1 MKKCPKPLG
10 YGIRRTPVVLGLS
23 AALCMPA
30 AFSYAN
36 VDNGMDRESV
46 LSVMQGKTI
55 KGQILD
61 ETGESM
67 IGVSVLVKG
76 TTIGTVTD
84 FDGNYTIKAN
94 KGAVITFSYIG
105 YKTQE
110 IKFTG
115 QPTVNIKMVP
125 DNQTLDEVVVV
136 GYGTMKR
143 SDLTGS
149 VASIA
154 AKDVEG
160 FKTSS
165 VAGALGGQIAGVQI
179 TSTDGTP
186 GAGFSINIRGVG
198 TLTGDSSPLYIVD
211 GFEVDD
217 IDYLS
222 NSDIESIEI
231 LKDASSSAIYGAR
244 AANGVVLI
252 STKSGKIGKP
262 IINYNGSASY
272 RKISKKLDVLS
283 PYEFVKLQ
291 GEVNSKYSDS
301 YFKTGNDDDGNPY
314 RYQSLDDYIG
324 VSGVNWQDET
334 FNPTWSQDHSLSIMG
349 GTEDTKY
356 NASFSRYIENGIFK
370 NSGFNK
376 TTGKFRLDQKLSK
389 SLSFNFTV
397 NYALTNREGVGT
409 SGDSG
414 RFNMLAQILSARPT
428 GGLKLTDEELL
439 ASAIDPEMLES
450 GESLAQVNPVKQ
462 TESVTNNK
470 RAEMWSGNASATWQ
484 IIKGLTFKTAGTYN
498 TTNNRT
504 DIFYKD
510 GSKEAYRNGQKPYGR
525 TQMGRDVRWTNSN
538 NLTWKQKVKKHNYD
552 IMLGHEVSFKSTE
565 YLLGEAMD
573 FPFDNLGN
581 DYLGLGATPSRVE
594 SSYSEKT
601 LLSFFARG
609 NYNYDNRYLFT
620 ATVRADGSTVF
631 SNKNKWGF
639 FPSFSAAWRVSEEA
653 FMKDVEW
660 VSNFKVRLGWGIVGN
675 DRISNYLSMDLYEA
689 NKYGIGNNTVTVLTP
704 KQLKNANLKWEGAS
718 SVNLGVDLGFF
729 DNRLNVTADFFIKDT
744 KDLLLAQSLAHVT
757 GFDSQMQNIGK
768 IQNKGIELSFNSTNI
783 QTRNFTWQTNFNI
796 SFIKNTL
803 KGLASGV
810 ESMYARSGFDSNF
823 TAYDYIATVGQSL
836 GLIYGYEFDGIY
848 QSSDFYTT
856 PDNQLIL
863 KEGITNNARYG
874 TVKPGVV
881 KYKDQDGDGIITTN
895 DRTVIGNAMPK
906 WYGGITNTFNYKGI
920 DFSFMFQFNYGND
933 IYNATRLY
941 ATQSRSGRRN
951 MLAEVADRWS
961 PTNASNK
968 VPSQDGYIVNDV
980 YSRFI
985 EDGSFLRLKNITLGY
1000 TLPHKWT
1007 RKFHASKLRIYATG
1021 QNLFCISGYSGYD
1034 PEVNSASS
1042 NPMTPG
1048 LDWGAYPKSR
1058 VFTFGI
1064 DLQF

>member
-1 MKKCPKPLG
+1 MYNINFIKSISVRGWFTLLTL
-10 YGIRRTPVVLGLS
+10 ILTINL
-23 AALCMPA
+23 
-30 AFSYAN
+30 YAQN
-36 VDNGMDRESV
+36 TT
-46 LSVMQGKTI
+46 L
-55 KGQILD
+55 KGVIVD
-61 ETGESM
+61 ETDTPL
-67 IGVSVLVKG
+67 IGATVQVKG
-76 TTIGTVTD
+76 TSTGSITD

-718 SVNLGVDLGFF
+718 SINLGVDLGFF

>member
-1 MKKCPKPLG
+1 MYYTNIIKS
-10 YGIRRTPVVLGLS
+10 ISARGLFTLL
-23 AALCMPA
+23 ALIISISLHA
-30 AFSYAN
+30 QNAT
-36 VDNGMDRESV
+36 V
-46 LSVMQGKTI
+46 
-55 KGQILD
+55 KGVIVD
-61 ETGESM
+61 ETDTPL
-67 IGVSVLVKG
+67 IGATVQVKG
-76 TTIGTVTD
+76 TATGSITD

-115 QPTVNIKMVP
+115 QSPLNVKMIP

-222 NSDIESIEI
+222 NSDIESIEV

-252 STKSGKIGKP
+252 TTKSGKTGRPTIT
-262 IINYNGSASY
+262 YNGSASY

-301 YFKTGNDDDGNPY
+301 YFKPGNDDNDIPY
-314 RYQSLDDYIG
+314 RYQSLDDYMG
-324 VSGVNWQDET
+324 VKGVNWQDET

-349 GTEDTKY
+349 GTDDSKY

-370 NSGFNK
+370 NSGFDK

-389 SLSFNFTV
+389 SLSFNITV
-397 NYALTNREGVGT
+397 NYALTNRKGVGT
-409 SGDSG
+409 SADSG

-428 GGLKLTDEELL
+428 GGLKLTDDELL
-439 ASAIDPEMLES
+439 DSAIDPEMLES

-462 TESVTNNK
+462 TESVTNTK
-470 RAEMWSGNASATWQ
+470 RAEMWSGNGSISWQ

-504 DIFYKD
+504 NIFYKD

-525 TQMGRDVRWTNSN
+525 TQMGRDVRWTNFN

-552 IMLGHEVSFKSTE
+552 VMLGHEVSFRSTE

-581 DYLGLGATPSRVE
+581 DYLGLGATPSKVE
-594 SSYSEKT
+594 SSYSEKM

-609 NYNYDNRYLFT
+609 NYNYDNRYLLT

-631 SNKNKWGF
+631 SNKNK
-639 FPSFSAAWRVSEEA
+639 
-653 FMKDVEW
+653 
-660 VSNFKVRLGWGIVGN
+660 
-675 DRISNYLSMDLYEA
+675 
-689 NKYGIGNNTVTVLTP
+689 
-704 KQLKNANLKWEGAS
+704 
-718 SVNLGVDLGFF
+718 
-729 DNRLNVTADFFIKDT
+729 
-744 KDLLLAQSLAHVT
+744 
-757 GFDSQMQNIGK
+757 
-768 IQNKGIELSFNSTNI
+768 
-783 QTRNFTWQTNFNI
+783 
-796 SFIKNTL
+796 
-803 KGLASGV
+803 
-810 ESMYARSGFDSNF
+810 
-823 TAYDYIATVGQSL
+823 
-836 GLIYGYEFDGIY
+836 
-848 QSSDFYTT
+848 
-856 PDNQLIL
+856 
-863 KEGITNNARYG
+863 
-874 TVKPGVV
+874 
-881 KYKDQDGDGIITTN
+881 
-895 DRTVIGNAMPK
+895 
-906 WYGGITNTFNYKGI
+906 
-920 DFSFMFQFNYGND
+920 
-933 IYNATRLY
+933 
-941 ATQSRSGRRN
+941 
-951 MLAEVADRWS
+951 
-961 PTNASNK
+961 
-968 VPSQDGYIVNDV
+968 
-980 YSRFI
+980 
-985 EDGSFLRLKNITLGY
+985 
-1000 TLPHKWT
+1000 
-1007 RKFHASKLRIYATG
+1007 
-1021 QNLFCISGYSGYD
+1021 
-1034 PEVNSASS
+1034 
-1042 NPMTPG
+1042 
-1048 LDWGAYPKSR
+1048 
-1058 VFTFGI
+1058 
-1064 DLQF
+1064 

>member
-1 MKKCPKPLG
+1 MTL
-10 YGIRRTPVVLGLS
+10 ILTISL
-23 AALCMPA
+23 
-30 AFSYAN
+30 YAQN
-36 VDNGMDRESV
+36 AT
-46 LSVMQGKTI
+46 L
-55 KGQILD
+55 KGVIVD
-61 ETGESM
+61 ETDTPL
-67 IGVSVLVKG
+67 IGATVQVKG
-76 TTIGTVTD
+76 TSTGSITD

-252 STKSGKIGKP
+252 STKSGKVGKP

-324 VSGVNWQDET
+324 VNGVNWQDET

-376 TTGKFRLDQKLSK
+376 TTGKFRLDQKLNK

-484 IIKGLTFKTAGTYN
+484 IIKGLTFKTSGTYN

-768 IQNKGIELSFNSTNI
+768 IQNKGIELSLNSTNI

>member
-1 MKKCPKPLG
+1 MYNINFIKS
-10 YGIRRTPVVLGLS
+10 IS
-23 AALCMPA
+23 ARGWFTLLTLILTI
-30 AFSYAN
+30 SLYAQN
-36 VDNGMDRESV
+36 AT
-46 LSVMQGKTI
+46 L
-55 KGQILD
+55 KGVIVD
-61 ETGESM
+61 ETNTPL
-67 IGVSVLVKG
+67 IGATVQVKG
-76 TTIGTVTD
+76 TSTGSITD
-84 FDGNYTIKAN
+84 LDGNYTIKAN

-252 STKSGKIGKP
+252 STKSGKIGRP

-291 GEVNSKYSDS
+291 GEVNPKYSDS
-301 YFKTGNDDDGNPY
+301 YFKTGNDNDGNPY

-324 VSGVNWQDET
+324 ANGVNWQDET

-349 GTEDTKY
+349 GTGDTKY

-439 ASAIDPEMLES
+439 ASAIDPEILES

-498 TTNNRT
+498 TTNSRT

-594 SSYSEKT
+594 SSYSEKM

-675 DRISNYLSMDLYEA
+675 DRISNYLSMNLYGA

-768 IQNKGIELSFNSTNI
+768 IQNKGIELSLNSTNI
-783 QTRNFTWQTNFNI
+783 QTRSFTWQTNFNI

-1007 RKFHASKLRIYATG
+1007 RKIHASKLRVYATG

>member
-1 MKKCPKPLG
+1 MYSINFIKSISVRGWFTLLTL
-10 YGIRRTPVVLGLS
+10 ILTINL
-23 AALCMPA
+23 
-30 AFSYAN
+30 YAQN
-36 VDNGMDRESV
+36 TT
-46 LSVMQGKTI
+46 L
-55 KGQILD
+55 KGVIVD
-61 ETGESM
+61 ETDTPL
-67 IGVSVLVKG
+67 IGATVQVKG
-76 TTIGTVTD
+76 TSTGSITD

-301 YFKTGNDDDGNPY
+301 YFKTGNDDNGNPY

-484 IIKGLTFKTAGTYN
+484 IIKGLTFKTSGTYN

-609 NYNYDNRYLFT
+609 N
-620 ATVRADGSTVF
+620 
-631 SNKNKWGF
+631 
-639 FPSFSAAWRVSEEA
+639 
-653 FMKDVEW
+653 
-660 VSNFKVRLGWGIVGN
+660 
-675 DRISNYLSMDLYEA
+675 
-689 NKYGIGNNTVTVLTP
+689 
-704 KQLKNANLKWEGAS
+704 
-718 SVNLGVDLGFF
+718 
-729 DNRLNVTADFFIKDT
+729 
-744 KDLLLAQSLAHVT
+744 
-757 GFDSQMQNIGK
+757 
-768 IQNKGIELSFNSTNI
+768 
-783 QTRNFTWQTNFNI
+783 
-796 SFIKNTL
+796 
-803 KGLASGV
+803 
-810 ESMYARSGFDSNF
+810 
-823 TAYDYIATVGQSL
+823 
-836 GLIYGYEFDGIY
+836 
-848 QSSDFYTT
+848 
-856 PDNQLIL
+856 
-863 KEGITNNARYG
+863 
-874 TVKPGVV
+874 
-881 KYKDQDGDGIITTN
+881 
-895 DRTVIGNAMPK
+895 
-906 WYGGITNTFNYKGI
+906 
-920 DFSFMFQFNYGND
+920 
-933 IYNATRLY
+933 
-941 ATQSRSGRRN
+941 
-951 MLAEVADRWS
+951 
-961 PTNASNK
+961 
-968 VPSQDGYIVNDV
+968 
-980 YSRFI
+980 
-985 EDGSFLRLKNITLGY
+985 
-1000 TLPHKWT
+1000 
-1007 RKFHASKLRIYATG
+1007 
-1021 QNLFCISGYSGYD
+1021 
-1034 PEVNSASS
+1034 
-1042 NPMTPG
+1042 
-1048 LDWGAYPKSR
+1048 
-1058 VFTFGI
+1058 
-1064 DLQF
+1064 

>member
-1 MKKCPKPLG
+1 MYSINFIKSISVRGWFTLLTL
-10 YGIRRTPVVLGLS
+10 ILTINL
-23 AALCMPA
+23 
-30 AFSYAN
+30 YAQN
-36 VDNGMDRESV
+36 TT
-46 LSVMQGKTI
+46 L
-55 KGQILD
+55 KGVIVD
-61 ETGESM
+61 ETDTPL
-67 IGVSVLVKG
+67 IGATVQVKG
-76 TTIGTVTD
+76 TSTGSITD

-301 YFKTGNDDDGNPY
+301 YFKTGNDDNGNPY

-484 IIKGLTFKTAGTYN
+484 IIKGLTFKTSGTYN

-653 FMKDVEW
+653 FMKDV
-660 VSNFKVRLGWGIVGN
+660 
-675 DRISNYLSMDLYEA
+675 
-689 NKYGIGNNTVTVLTP
+689 
-704 KQLKNANLKWEGAS
+704 
-718 SVNLGVDLGFF
+718 
-729 DNRLNVTADFFIKDT
+729 
-744 KDLLLAQSLAHVT
+744 
-757 GFDSQMQNIGK
+757 
-768 IQNKGIELSFNSTNI
+768 
-783 QTRNFTWQTNFNI
+783 
-796 SFIKNTL
+796 
-803 KGLASGV
+803 
-810 ESMYARSGFDSNF
+810 
-823 TAYDYIATVGQSL
+823 
-836 GLIYGYEFDGIY
+836 
-848 QSSDFYTT
+848 
-856 PDNQLIL
+856 IL
-863 KEGITNNARYG
+863 KS
-874 TVKPGVV
+874 V
-881 KYKDQDGDGIITTN
+881 
-895 DRTVIGNAMPK
+895 
-906 WYGGITNTFNYKGI
+906 
-920 DFSFMFQFNYGND
+920 
-933 IYNATRLY
+933 
-941 ATQSRSGRRN
+941 
-951 MLAEVADRWS
+951 
-961 PTNASNK
+961 
-968 VPSQDGYIVNDV
+968 
-980 YSRFI
+980 
-985 EDGSFLRLKNITLGY
+985 
-1000 TLPHKWT
+1000 
-1007 RKFHASKLRIYATG
+1007 
-1021 QNLFCISGYSGYD
+1021 
-1034 PEVNSASS
+1034 
-1042 NPMTPG
+1042 
-1048 LDWGAYPKSR
+1048 
-1058 VFTFGI
+1058 
-1064 DLQF
+1064 

>member
-1 MKKCPKPLG
+1 MYNINFIKSISVRGWFTLLTL
-10 YGIRRTPVVLGLS
+10 ILTINL
-23 AALCMPA
+23 
-30 AFSYAN
+30 YAQN
-36 VDNGMDRESV
+36 TT
-46 LSVMQGKTI
+46 L
-55 KGQILD
+55 KGVIVD
-61 ETGESM
+61 ETDTPL
-67 IGVSVLVKG
+67 IGATVQVKG
-76 TTIGTVTD
+76 TSTGSITD

-105 YKTQE
+105 CKTQE

>member
-1 MKKCPKPLG
+1 MYYTNIIKS
-10 YGIRRTPVVLGLS
+10 ISARGLFTLL
-23 AALCMPA
+23 ALIMSISLHA
-30 AFSYAN
+30 QNAT
-36 VDNGMDRESV
+36 V
-46 LSVMQGKTI
+46 
-55 KGQILD
+55 KGVIVD
-61 ETGESM
+61 ETDTPL
-67 IGVSVLVKG
+67 IGATVQVKG
-76 TTIGTVTD
+76 TATGSITD

-115 QPTVNIKMVP
+115 QSPLNVKMIP

-149 VASIA
+149 EASIA

-222 NSDIESIEI
+222 NSDIESIEV

-252 STKSGKIGKP
+252 TTKSGKTGRPTIT
-262 IINYNGSASY
+262 YNGSASY

-301 YFKTGNDDDGNPY
+301 YFKPGNDDNDIPY
-314 RYQSLDDYIG
+314 RYQSLDDYMG
-324 VSGVNWQDET
+324 VKGVNWQDET

-349 GTEDTKY
+349 GTDDSKY

-370 NSGFNK
+370 NSGFDK

-389 SLSFNFTV
+389 SLSFNITV
-397 NYALTNREGVGT
+397 NYALTNRKGVGT
-409 SGDSG
+409 SADSG

-428 GGLKLTDEELL
+428 GGLKLTDDELL
-439 ASAIDPEMLES
+439 DSAIDPEMLES

-462 TESVTNNK
+462 TESVTNTK
-470 RAEMWSGNASATWQ
+470 RAEMWSGNGSISWQ

-504 DIFYKD
+504 NIFYKD

-525 TQMGRDVRWTNSN
+525 TQMGRDVRWTNFN

-552 IMLGHEVSFKSTE
+552 VMLGHEVSFRSTE

-581 DYLGLGATPSRVE
+581 DYLGLGATPSKVE
-594 SSYSEKT
+594 SSYSEKM

-609 NYNYDNRYLFT
+609 NYNYDNRYLLT

-653 FMKDVEW
+653 FMKDVDW

-689 NKYGIGNNTVTVLTP
+689 SKYGVGNNTVTVLTP
-704 KQLKNANLKWEGAS
+704 KQLKNANLKWEGS
-718 SVNLGVDLGFF
+718 STINLGVDLGFL
-729 DNRLNVTADFFIKDT
+729 DNRLNVTADFFVKNT

-768 IQNKGIELSFNSTNI
+768 IQNKGIELSLNSTNI
-783 QTRNFTWQTNFNI
+783 QTRDFSWQTNFNI

-836 GLIYGYEFDGIY
+836 GLIYGYEFDGVY

-863 KEGITNNARYG
+863 KEGVTNNARYG

-906 WYGGITNTFNYKGI
+906 WFGGITNTFDYKGI
-920 DFSFMFQFNYGND
+920 DFSFMLQFNYGND

-941 ATQSRSGRRN
+941 STQSRNGRRN

-961 PTNASNK
+961 PTNTSNL

-985 EDGSFLRLKNITLGY
+985 EDGSFLRLKNVTLGY

-1007 RKFHASKLRIYATG
+1007 RKFHVSRLRLYATG
-1021 QNLFCISGYSGYD
+1021 QNLFCVSGYSGYD
-1034 PEVNSASS
+1034 PEVNSAS
-1042 NPMTPG
+1042 NTPMTPG

>member
-1 MKKCPKPLG
+1 MYYTNIIKS
-10 YGIRRTPVVLGLS
+10 ISARGLFTLL
-23 AALCMPA
+23 ALIISISLHA
-30 AFSYAN
+30 QNAT
-36 VDNGMDRESV
+36 V
-46 LSVMQGKTI
+46 
-55 KGQILD
+55 KGVIVD
-61 ETGESM
+61 ETDTPL
-67 IGVSVLVKG
+67 IGATVQVKG
-76 TTIGTVTD
+76 TATGSITD

-115 QPTVNIKMVP
+115 QSPLNVKMIP

-222 NSDIESIEI
+222 NSDIESIEV

-252 STKSGKIGKP
+252 TTKSGKTGRPTIT
-262 IINYNGSASY
+262 YNGSASY

-301 YFKTGNDDDGNPY
+301 YFKPGNDDNDIPY
-314 RYQSLDDYIG
+314 RYQSLDDYMG
-324 VSGVNWQDET
+324 VKGVNWQDET

-349 GTEDTKY
+349 GTDDSKY

-370 NSGFNK
+370 NSGFDK

-389 SLSFNFTV
+389 SLSFNITV
-397 NYALTNREGVGT
+397 NYALTNRKGVGT
-409 SGDSG
+409 SADSG

-428 GGLKLTDEELL
+428 GGLKLTDDELL
-439 ASAIDPEMLES
+439 DSAIDPEMLES

-462 TESVTNNK
+462 TESVTNTK
-470 RAEMWSGNASATWQ
+470 RAEMWSGNGSISWQ

-504 DIFYKD
+504 NIFYKD

-525 TQMGRDVRWTNSN
+525 TQMGRDVRWTNFN

-552 IMLGHEVSFKSTE
+552 VMLGHEVSFRSTE

-581 DYLGLGATPSRVE
+581 DYLGLGATPSKVE
-594 SSYSEKT
+594 SSYSEKM

-609 NYNYDNRYLFT
+609 NYNYDNRYLLT

-639 FPSFSAAWRVSEEA
+639 FP
-653 FMKDVEW
+653 
-660 VSNFKVRLGWGIVGN
+660 
-675 DRISNYLSMDLYEA
+675 
-689 NKYGIGNNTVTVLTP
+689 
-704 KQLKNANLKWEGAS
+704 
-718 SVNLGVDLGFF
+718 
-729 DNRLNVTADFFIKDT
+729 
-744 KDLLLAQSLAHVT
+744 
-757 GFDSQMQNIGK
+757 
-768 IQNKGIELSFNSTNI
+768 
-783 QTRNFTWQTNFNI
+783 
-796 SFIKNTL
+796 
-803 KGLASGV
+803 
-810 ESMYARSGFDSNF
+810 
-823 TAYDYIATVGQSL
+823 
-836 GLIYGYEFDGIY
+836 
-848 QSSDFYTT
+848 
-856 PDNQLIL
+856 
-863 KEGITNNARYG
+863 
-874 TVKPGVV
+874 
-881 KYKDQDGDGIITTN
+881 
-895 DRTVIGNAMPK
+895 
-906 WYGGITNTFNYKGI
+906 
-920 DFSFMFQFNYGND
+920 
-933 IYNATRLY
+933 
-941 ATQSRSGRRN
+941 
-951 MLAEVADRWS
+951 
-961 PTNASNK
+961 
-968 VPSQDGYIVNDV
+968 
-980 YSRFI
+980 
-985 EDGSFLRLKNITLGY
+985 
-1000 TLPHKWT
+1000 
-1007 RKFHASKLRIYATG
+1007 
-1021 QNLFCISGYSGYD
+1021 
-1034 PEVNSASS
+1034 
-1042 NPMTPG
+1042 
-1048 LDWGAYPKSR
+1048 
-1058 VFTFGI
+1058 
-1064 DLQF
+1064 

>member
-1 MKKCPKPLG
+1 MYYTNIIKS
-10 YGIRRTPVVLGLS
+10 ISARGLFTLL
-23 AALCMPA
+23 ALIISISLHA
-30 AFSYAN
+30 QNAT
-36 VDNGMDRESV
+36 V
-46 LSVMQGKTI
+46 
-55 KGQILD
+55 KGVIVD
-61 ETGESM
+61 ETDTPL
-67 IGVSVLVKG
+67 IGATVQVKG
-76 TTIGTVTD
+76 TATGSITD

-115 QPTVNIKMVP
+115 QSPLNVKMIP

-222 NSDIESIEI
+222 NSDIESIEV

-252 STKSGKIGKP
+252 TTKSGKTGRPTIT
-262 IINYNGSASY
+262 YNGSASY

-301 YFKTGNDDDGNPY
+301 YFKPGNDDNDIPY
-314 RYQSLDDYIG
+314 RYQSLDDYMG
-324 VSGVNWQDET
+324 VKGVNWQDET

-349 GTEDTKY
+349 GTDDSKY

-370 NSGFNK
+370 NSGFDK

-389 SLSFNFTV
+389 SLSFNITV
-397 NYALTNREGVGT
+397 NYALTNRKGVGT
-409 SGDSG
+409 SADSG

-428 GGLKLTDEELL
+428 GGLKLTDDELL
-439 ASAIDPEMLES
+439 DSAIDPEMLES

-462 TESVTNNK
+462 TESVTNTK
-470 RAEMWSGNASATWQ
+470 RAEMWSGNGSISWQ

-504 DIFYKD
+504 NIFYKD

-525 TQMGRDVRWTNSN
+525 TQMGRDVRWTNFN

-552 IMLGHEVSFKSTE
+552 VMLGHEVSFRSTE

-581 DYLGLGATPSRVE
+581 DYLGLGATPSKVE
-594 SSYSEKT
+594 SSYSEKM

-609 NYNYDNRYLFT
+609 NYNYDNRYLLT

-653 FMKDVEW
+653 FMKDVDW

-689 NKYGIGNNTVTVLTP
+689 SKYGVGNNTVTVLTP
-704 KQLKNANLKWEGAS
+704 KQLKNANLKWEGS
-718 SVNLGVDLGFF
+718 STINLGVDLGFL
-729 DNRLNVTADFFIKDT
+729 DNRLNVTADFFVKNT

-757 GFDSQMQNIGK
+757 GFHRCKTSVR
-768 IQNKGIELSFNSTNI
+768 FR
-783 QTRNFTWQTNFNI
+783 TRVLN
-796 SFIKNTL
+796 
-803 KGLASGV
+803 
-810 ESMYARSGFDSNF
+810 
-823 TAYDYIATVGQSL
+823 
-836 GLIYGYEFDGIY
+836 
-848 QSSDFYTT
+848 
-856 PDNQLIL
+856 
-863 KEGITNNARYG
+863 
-874 TVKPGVV
+874 
-881 KYKDQDGDGIITTN
+881 
-895 DRTVIGNAMPK
+895 
-906 WYGGITNTFNYKGI
+906 
-920 DFSFMFQFNYGND
+920 
-933 IYNATRLY
+933 
-941 ATQSRSGRRN
+941 
-951 MLAEVADRWS
+951 
-961 PTNASNK
+961 
-968 VPSQDGYIVNDV
+968 
-980 YSRFI
+980 
-985 EDGSFLRLKNITLGY
+985 
-1000 TLPHKWT
+1000 
-1007 RKFHASKLRIYATG
+1007 
-1021 QNLFCISGYSGYD
+1021 
-1034 PEVNSASS
+1034 
-1042 NPMTPG
+1042 
-1048 LDWGAYPKSR
+1048 
-1058 VFTFGI
+1058 
-1064 DLQF
+1064 

>member
-1 MKKCPKPLG
+1 MYNINFIKSISVRGWFTLLTL
-10 YGIRRTPVVLGLS
+10 ILTINL
-23 AALCMPA
+23 
-30 AFSYAN
+30 YAQN
-36 VDNGMDRESV
+36 TT
-46 LSVMQGKTI
+46 L
-55 KGQILD
+55 KGVIVD
-61 ETGESM
+61 ETDTPL
-67 IGVSVLVKG
+67 IGATVQVKG
-76 TTIGTVTD
+76 TSTGSITD

-301 YFKTGNDDDGNPY
+301 YFKTGNDDNGNPY

-895 DRTVIGNAMPK
+895 DRIVIGNAMPK

>member
-1 MKKCPKPLG
+1 MYSINFIKSISVRGWFTLLTL
-10 YGIRRTPVVLGLS
+10 ILTINL
-23 AALCMPA
+23 
-30 AFSYAN
+30 YAQN
-36 VDNGMDRESV
+36 TT
-46 LSVMQGKTI
+46 L
-55 KGQILD
+55 KGVIVD
-61 ETGESM
+61 ETDTPL
-67 IGVSVLVKG
+67 IGATVQVKG
-76 TTIGTVTD
+76 TSTGSITD

-301 YFKTGNDDDGNPY
+301 YFKTGNDDNGNPY

-484 IIKGLTFKTAGTYN
+484 IIKGLTFKTSGTYN

-906 WYGGITNTFNYKGI
+906 WYGGITNTFEY
-920 DFSFMFQFNYGND
+920 
-933 IYNATRLY
+933 
-941 ATQSRSGRRN
+941 
-951 MLAEVADRWS
+951 
-961 PTNASNK
+961 
-968 VPSQDGYIVNDV
+968 
-980 YSRFI
+980 
-985 EDGSFLRLKNITLGY
+985 
-1000 TLPHKWT
+1000 
-1007 RKFHASKLRIYATG
+1007 
-1021 QNLFCISGYSGYD
+1021 
-1034 PEVNSASS
+1034 
-1042 NPMTPG
+1042 
-1048 LDWGAYPKSR
+1048 
-1058 VFTFGI
+1058 
-1064 DLQF
+1064 

>member
-1 MKKCPKPLG
+1 MYYTNIIKS
-10 YGIRRTPVVLGLS
+10 ISARGLFTLL
-23 AALCMPA
+23 ALIMSISLHA
-30 AFSYAN
+30 QNAT
-36 VDNGMDRESV
+36 V
-46 LSVMQGKTI
+46 
-55 KGQILD
+55 KGVIVD
-61 ETGESM
+61 ETDTPL
-67 IGVSVLVKG
+67 IGATVQVKG
-76 TTIGTVTD
+76 TATGSITD

-115 QPTVNIKMVP
+115 QSPLNVKMIP

-222 NSDIESIEI
+222 NSDIESIEV

-252 STKSGKIGKP
+252 TTKSGKTGRPTIT
-262 IINYNGSASY
+262 YNGSASY

-301 YFKTGNDDDGNPY
+301 YFKPGNDDNDIPY
-314 RYQSLDDYIG
+314 RYQSLDDYMG
-324 VSGVNWQDET
+324 VKGVNWQDET

-349 GTEDTKY
+349 GTDDSKY

-370 NSGFNK
+370 NSGFDK

-389 SLSFNFTV
+389 SLSFNITV
-397 NYALTNREGVGT
+397 NYALTNRKGVGT
-409 SGDSG
+409 SADSG

-428 GGLKLTDEELL
+428 GGLKLTDDELL
-439 ASAIDPEMLES
+439 DSAIDPEMLES

-462 TESVTNNK
+462 TESVTNTK
-470 RAEMWSGNASATWQ
+470 RAEMWSGNGSISWQ

-504 DIFYKD
+504 NIFYKD

-525 TQMGRDVRWTNSN
+525 TQMGRDVRWTNFN

-552 IMLGHEVSFKSTE
+552 VMLGHEVSFRSTE

-581 DYLGLGATPSRVE
+581 DYLGLGATPSKVE
-594 SSYSEKT
+594 SSYSEKM

-609 NYNYDNRYLFT
+609 NYNYDNRYLLT

-653 FMKDVEW
+653 FMKDVDW

-689 NKYGIGNNTVTVLTP
+689 SKYGVGNNTVTVLTP
-704 KQLKNANLKWEGAS
+704 KQLKNANLKWEGS
-718 SVNLGVDLGFF
+718 STINLGVDLGFL
-729 DNRLNVTADFFIKDT
+729 DNRLNVADFFVKNT

-768 IQNKGIELSFNSTNI
+768 IQNKGIELSLNSTNI
-783 QTRNFTWQTNFNI
+783 QTRDFSWQTNFNI

-836 GLIYGYEFDGIY
+836 GLIYGYEFDGVY

-863 KEGITNNARYG
+863 KEGVTNNARYG

-906 WYGGITNTFNYKGI
+906 WFGGITNTFDYKGI
-920 DFSFMFQFNYGND
+920 DFSFMLQFNYGND

-941 ATQSRSGRRN
+941 STQSRNGRRN

-961 PTNASNK
+961 PTNTSNL

-985 EDGSFLRLKNITLGY
+985 EDGSFLRLKNVTLGY

-1007 RKFHASKLRIYATG
+1007 RKFHVSRLRLYATG
-1021 QNLFCISGYSGYD
+1021 QNLFCVSGYSGYD
-1034 PEVNSASS
+1034 PEVNSAS
-1042 NPMTPG
+1042 NTPMTPG

>member
-1 MKKCPKPLG
+1 MYYTNIIKS
-10 YGIRRTPVVLGLS
+10 ISARGLFTLL
-23 AALCMPA
+23 ALIMSISLHA
-30 AFSYAN
+30 QNAT
-36 VDNGMDRESV
+36 V
-46 LSVMQGKTI
+46 
-55 KGQILD
+55 KGVIVD
-61 ETGESM
+61 ETDTPL
-67 IGVSVLVKG
+67 IGATVQVKG
-76 TTIGTVTD
+76 TATGSITD

-115 QPTVNIKMVP
+115 QSPLNVKMIP

-222 NSDIESIEI
+222 NSDIESIEV

-252 STKSGKIGKP
+252 TTKSGKTGRPTIT
-262 IINYNGSASY
+262 YNGSASY

-301 YFKTGNDDDGNPY
+301 YFKPGNDDNDIPY
-314 RYQSLDDYIG
+314 RYQSLDDYMG
-324 VSGVNWQDET
+324 VKGVNWQDET

-349 GTEDTKY
+349 GTDDSKY

-370 NSGFNK
+370 NSGFDK

-389 SLSFNFTV
+389 SLSFNITV
-397 NYALTNREGVGT
+397 NYALTNRKGVGT
-409 SGDSG
+409 SADSG

-428 GGLKLTDEELL
+428 GGLKLTDDELL
-439 ASAIDPEMLES
+439 DSAIDPEMLES

-462 TESVTNNK
+462 TESVTNTK
-470 RAEMWSGNASATWQ
+470 RAEMWSGNGSISWQ

-504 DIFYKD
+504 NIFYKD

-525 TQMGRDVRWTNSN
+525 TQMGRDVRWTNFN

-552 IMLGHEVSFKSTE
+552 VMLGHEVSFRSTE

-581 DYLGLGATPSRVE
+581 DYLGLGATPSKVE
-594 SSYSEKT
+594 SSYSEKM

-609 NYNYDNRYLFT
+609 NYNYDNRYLLT

-631 SNKNKWGF
+631 SNKNKW
-639 FPSFSAAWRVSEEA
+639 
-653 FMKDVEW
+653 
-660 VSNFKVRLGWGIVGN
+660 
-675 DRISNYLSMDLYEA
+675 
-689 NKYGIGNNTVTVLTP
+689 
-704 KQLKNANLKWEGAS
+704 
-718 SVNLGVDLGFF
+718 
-729 DNRLNVTADFFIKDT
+729 
-744 KDLLLAQSLAHVT
+744 
-757 GFDSQMQNIGK
+757 
-768 IQNKGIELSFNSTNI
+768 
-783 QTRNFTWQTNFNI
+783 
-796 SFIKNTL
+796 
-803 KGLASGV
+803 
-810 ESMYARSGFDSNF
+810 
-823 TAYDYIATVGQSL
+823 
-836 GLIYGYEFDGIY
+836 
-848 QSSDFYTT
+848 
-856 PDNQLIL
+856 
-863 KEGITNNARYG
+863 
-874 TVKPGVV
+874 
-881 KYKDQDGDGIITTN
+881 
-895 DRTVIGNAMPK
+895 
-906 WYGGITNTFNYKGI
+906 
-920 DFSFMFQFNYGND
+920 
-933 IYNATRLY
+933 
-941 ATQSRSGRRN
+941 
-951 MLAEVADRWS
+951 
-961 PTNASNK
+961 
-968 VPSQDGYIVNDV
+968 
-980 YSRFI
+980 
-985 EDGSFLRLKNITLGY
+985 
-1000 TLPHKWT
+1000 
-1007 RKFHASKLRIYATG
+1007 
-1021 QNLFCISGYSGYD
+1021 
-1034 PEVNSASS
+1034 
-1042 NPMTPG
+1042 
-1048 LDWGAYPKSR
+1048 
-1058 VFTFGI
+1058 
-1064 DLQF
+1064 

>member
-1 MKKCPKPLG
+1 MYSINFIKSISVRGWFTLLTL
-10 YGIRRTPVVLGLS
+10 ILTINL
-23 AALCMPA
+23 
-30 AFSYAN
+30 YAQN
-36 VDNGMDRESV
+36 TT
-46 LSVMQGKTI
+46 L
-55 KGQILD
+55 KGVIVD
-61 ETGESM
+61 ETDTPL
-67 IGVSVLVKG
+67 IGATVQVKG
-76 TTIGTVTD
+76 TSTGSITD

-301 YFKTGNDDDGNPY
+301 YFKTGNDDNGNPY

-484 IIKGLTFKTAGTYN
+484 IIKGLTFKTSGTYN

-1021 QNLFCISGYSGYD
+1021 QNLFYISGYSGYD

>member
-1 MKKCPKPLG
+1 MYNINFIKSIS
-10 YGIRRTPVVLGLS
+10 IRGWFTLLT
-23 AALCMPA
+23 LILTINL
-30 AFSYAN
+30 YAQN
-36 VDNGMDRESV
+36 TT
-46 LSVMQGKTI
+46 L
-55 KGQILD
+55 KGVIVD
-61 ETGESM
+61 ETDTPL
-67 IGVSVLVKG
+67 IGATVQVKG
-76 TTIGTVTD
+76 TSTGSITD

-768 IQNKGIELSFNSTNI
+768 IQNKGIELSLNSTNM